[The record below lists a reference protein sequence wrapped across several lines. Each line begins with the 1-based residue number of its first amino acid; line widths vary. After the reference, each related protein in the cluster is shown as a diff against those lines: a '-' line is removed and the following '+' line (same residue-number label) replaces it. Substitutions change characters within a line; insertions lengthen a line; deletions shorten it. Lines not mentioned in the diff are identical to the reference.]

1 MRLPIVTFTTLD
13 GVFYWW
19 FLGAFD
25 GLCGFG
31 ILLVYLEG
39 ATSLSW
45 MMVLAPEGATWW

>member
-1 MRLPIVTFTTLD
+1 MVMEHVISS
-13 GVFYWW
+13 
-19 FLGAFD
+19 
-25 GLCGFG
+25 LCGFG